1 MANSDRASLRLRAQE
16 IINVSPNGMTV
27 REALKQAA
35 IERYGNNVDALADAF
50 ATAASSGMT
59 DLRKRTYEL
68 PDEDGALFE
77 IPAAIGIR
85 TERGDLLI
93 PRDRASL
100 DNVRQWQ
107 KEGQQHHSTQLLR
120 FKRAGKQLEPLKE
133 EDGALPWSNARN
145 LLTSGDGE
153 EPETEGEADDDDE

>member
-1 MANSDRASLRLRAQE
+1 MPNSDRSSLKLRAQE
-16 IINVSPNGMTV
+16 IINASPNGMTV

-50 ATAASSGMT
+50 ATAASSGMA

-68 PDEDGALFE
+68 PDDDGALFE

-85 TERGDLLI
+85 TDEGDLLV

-100 DNVRQWQ
+100 GHVRQWQ

-120 FKRAGKQLEPLKE
+120 FKRAGKHLEHLKG
-133 EDGALPWSNARN
+133 EDDALPWSNARG
-145 LLTSGDGE
+145 LITSGED
-153 EPETEGEADDDDE
+153 ETEGSDDDE